1 MPNSGDAVSFRFG
14 GRSSFRKWQ
23 WPLLWGLALPL
34 TVWIVFLGWNWPFTR
49 KAVVTALERE
59 SSRVVRI
66 GSFHGTLFPPGYV
79 AESLIFRKPL
89 AAKEDEDVATVR
101 KMTVIAR
108 WPDLLLLRKRV
119 ALISIDGLR
128 MQIPPEPPP
137 RSQSKRRSGDN
148 QPRFAEIGQVKLKD
162 AAFAFPS
169 TPEDSD
175 PFTITLQSITFD
187 EVNRT
192 SSLPFRARI
201 VINEPST
208 LLRSE
213 GQIGP
218 WNWTDPGRSPLAGSF
233 MVEQADLSV
242 LGGIAGTFTGSGK
255 FRGPLRQITCSGIV
269 DLPQFRLAGNTHA
282 VPLSA
287 RFRADV
293 NGLNGDTKLNKGRY
307 GWIEP

>member
-1 MPNSGDAVSFRFG
+1 LARRFYSLKDGGYAKMPNSGDAVSFRFG

-119 ALISIDGLR
+119 ERVSIDGLR
-128 MQIPPEPPP
+128 MLPPQANRNALPVTTSPGSP
-137 RSQSKRRSGDN
+137 KS
-148 QPRFAEIGQVKLKD
+148 VK
-162 AAFAFPS
+162 
-169 TPEDSD
+169 
-175 PFTITLQSITFD
+175 
-187 EVNRT
+187 
-192 SSLPFRARI
+192 
-201 VINEPST
+201 
-208 LLRSE
+208 
-213 GQIGP
+213 
-218 WNWTDPGRSPLAGSF
+218 
-233 MVEQADLSV
+233 
-242 LGGIAGTFTGSGK
+242 
-255 FRGPLRQITCSGIV
+255 
-269 DLPQFRLAGNTHA
+269 
-282 VPLSA
+282 
-287 RFRADV
+287 
-293 NGLNGDTKLNKGRY
+293 
-307 GWIEP
+307 